1 LELWGLLSKR
11 IVKMPKFFMLDS
23 GLCSRLQ
30 GHTSEEAMWNSPQSG
45 SLFETMVF
53 SELVKTRDNFLLDW
67 EIFTWRTKEKHEI
80 DFVLKSGQKVV
91 LIESKMAIQ
100 NIKPLSLDSEAT
112 KVFTPQ
118 TPKIVCYAGHKME
131 RLDQETLA
139 VPVSNLG
146 RYLMELF

>member
-1 LELWGLLSKR
+1 
-11 IVKMPKFFMLDS
+11 
-23 GLCSRLQ
+23 
-30 GHTSEEAMWNSPQSG
+30 
-45 SLFETMVF
+45 MVF